1 VAGSKPRRSAKSAP
15 DIEDVLVGCKPKLVK
30 EMLGGLAAANM
41 KLVERGEVIE
51 RYGIGRLAERFD
63 SGTDRRD

>member
-1 VAGSKPRRSAKSAP
+1 MQAQIGRGNV
-15 DIEDVLVGCKPKLVK
+15 
-30 EMLGGLAAANM
+30 GGLAAANM
-41 KLVERGEVIE
+41 KLTQRSEVIE